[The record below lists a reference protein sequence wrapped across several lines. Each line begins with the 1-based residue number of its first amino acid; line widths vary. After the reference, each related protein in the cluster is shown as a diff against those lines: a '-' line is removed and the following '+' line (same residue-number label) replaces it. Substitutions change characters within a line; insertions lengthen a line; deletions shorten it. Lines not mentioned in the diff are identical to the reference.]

1 MLATLPPPPV
11 LWTHPDR
18 DPFRG
23 SAGDAARL
31 FVRAGLP
38 EAIVR
43 AQFRA
48 LAAGRC
54 HARDL
59 RQGERLTLMLF
70 GRSRVLRNVVAEPAL
85 WQLRVPRAA
94 VECAVEHDGR
104 RFSLVVPAVCH
115 NYSEEVHALPGAAPF
130 PVWGAPFAPPAGP
143 MPGFGETI
151 GGNEE
156 SVGEIGGAGFGVFA
170 GGIGGELGVP
180 PNLTTEREISF
191 IALHRRRF
199 HRVEYEAYRHLVH
212 RALYVTPPEF
222 PMGESVPPISGVT
235 PPGETPTPPQGS
247 STGTHSV
254 PEPAGWAILATA
266 LALLAGLRMLGRRR

>member
-1 MLATLPPPPV
+1 MIATALPPAVPV
-11 LWTHPDR
+11 VEWRNPGA
-18 DPFRG
+18 DPYIG
-23 SAGDAARL
+23 SPREAARL

-38 EAIVR
+38 GAVID

-54 HARDL
+54 HVRDL
-59 RQGERLTLMLF
+59 RQGEVFVAMLF
-70 GRSRVLRNVVAEPAL
+70 DRRKVLRNVVAETAL
-85 WQLRVPRAA
+85 WQSRVPRAA
-94 VECAVEHDGR
+94 VECAVERRGW
-104 RFSLVVPAVCH
+104 RFSLVIPRACH
-115 NYSEEVHALPGAAPF
+115 NYSEEIRRLPGAPPF

-212 RALYVTPPEF
+212 RALLVPPPEF
-222 PMGESVPPISGVT
+222 PTLPSVPPIGGVT
-235 PPGETPTPPQGS
+235 PETPPAA
-247 STGTHSV
+247 V

-266 LALLAGLRMLGRRR
+266 LGLLAGLRMRGRRP